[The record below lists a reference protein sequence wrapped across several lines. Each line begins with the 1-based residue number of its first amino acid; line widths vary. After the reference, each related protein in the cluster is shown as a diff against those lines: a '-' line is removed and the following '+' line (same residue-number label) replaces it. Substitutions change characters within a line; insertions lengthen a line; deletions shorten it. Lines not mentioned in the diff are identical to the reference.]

1 MRYLSLKVAFWV
13 DEVLDVPARSVISP
27 ATRRTLPAIW
37 AVLIAS
43 LIAAFAMVANP
54 AQASPENPA
63 QDEAAYVAAINQVRR
78 DAGVAPLVVDGELTS
93 LSRGWAQQM
102 ANDGKISHA
111 SHPSDG
117 ISRYWLKVG
126 ENVGTGPDVSSIMA
140 AFVASPGHYKNI
152 VDPDFK
158 YIGVG
163 VVYSGPAMYTTH
175 RFMKLDEPPPPPPTT
190 PAAPEV
196 ILHGDRRRLVHL
208 AFAELLH
215 DLLRLRCLRRQ
226 IHRHGAADHSC
237 SPTASLG
244 QPRAYRHAVDCAP
257 QLDDLIAR
265 STRSVNFG
273 VCSPNAQP

>member
-196 ILHGDRRRLVHL
+196 
-208 AFAELLH
+208 
-215 DLLRLRCLRRQ
+215 
-226 IHRHGAADHSC
+226 
-237 SPTASLG
+237 TAPVATA
-244 QPRAYRHAVDCAP
+244 PRAPVATQPPVQTTAP
-257 QLDDLIAR
+257 R
-265 STRSVNFG
+265 STATVPPTTVAPPPPPSA
-273 VCSPNAQP
+273 SPVRIATLLTALRNSTI